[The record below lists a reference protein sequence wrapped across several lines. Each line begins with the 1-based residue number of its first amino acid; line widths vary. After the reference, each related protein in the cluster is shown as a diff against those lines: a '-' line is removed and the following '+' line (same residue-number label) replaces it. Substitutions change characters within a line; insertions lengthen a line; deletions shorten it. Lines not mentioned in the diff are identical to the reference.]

1 MTGLTPVGWRSFP
14 NCHVPAVASVTKTMH
29 RDPPLGELA
38 DAATLALL
46 LALADLPPHERL
58 AFILQRVFG
67 LSDDVVV
74 AALAPPR
81 AGDAPSPPRAG
92 A

>member
-1 MTGLTPVGWRSFP
+1 
-14 NCHVPAVASVTKTMH
+14 MH
-29 RDPPLGELA
+29 RDPSAGELA

-46 LALADLPPHERL
+46 LALEALPPRERL
-58 AFILQRVFG
+58 AFLLRRVFG
-67 LSDDVVV
+67 LPDDEI
-74 AALAPPR
+74 AALLGPPR

>member
-1 MTGLTPVGWRSFP
+1 
-14 NCHVPAVASVTKTMH
+14 MH
-29 RDPPLGELA
+29 RDPPAGELA

-46 LALADLPPHERL
+46 LALDALPPRERL
-58 AFILQRVFG
+58 AFVLRRVFG
-67 LSDDVVV
+67 LPEAEIAVL
-74 AALAPPR
+74 LAGGDPPI

>member
-1 MTGLTPVGWRSFP
+1 
-14 NCHVPAVASVTKTMH
+14 MH

-46 LALADLPPHERL
+46 LALADLPPQERL
-58 AFILQRVFG
+58 AFVLQRVFG
-67 LSDDVVV
+67 LPDDVVA
-74 AALAPPR
+74 AALGPPLT
-81 AGDAPSPPRAG
+81 GDAPSPPRAG